1 MSKKTKDDDRKI
13 LARRMTGSGADLVFS
28 DDARFDPIGDGEK
41 APKEPDLEDDDE
53 PKTESAPFRR
63 GRR

>member
-1 MSKKTKDDDRKI
+1 V
-13 LARRMTGSGADLVFS
+13 TGSGADLVFS
-28 DDARFDPIGDGEK
+28 DDARFDHIGDGEK